1 MTEVIRCGCWP
12 MVGFTWPPKGVFSC
26 KIHLTLW
33 NLSSHFIMGIS
44 NFKEGNTS
52 CSGSWLTLT
61 ISCTQNPN
69 GVIYFVDFFFS
80 AGLLITLFSL
90 KMDLLMQ
97 ELGLNQEKLIWP
109 DLEFIM
115 LSKFIIFS
123 HVTPT
128 DSFSMFYISA
138 AYFTRYHVSFFIYV
152 FSTCLSCG

>member
-1 MTEVIRCGCWP
+1 
-12 MVGFTWPPKGVFSC
+12 
-26 KIHLTLW
+26 
-33 NLSSHFIMGIS
+33 MGIS

-97 ELGLNQEKLIWP
+97 ELGLNQEKLI
-109 DLEFIM
+109 
-115 LSKFIIFS
+115 
-123 HVTPT
+123 
-128 DSFSMFYISA
+128 
-138 AYFTRYHVSFFIYV
+138 
-152 FSTCLSCG
+152 